1 MADKKITEL
10 TALTSLANEDLFVV
24 VDDPSGTATSKKITA
39 ANIIAAV
46 PSSPADSENAI
57 VAASVFA

>member
-10 TALTSLANEDLFVV
+10 TALTTLANEDLFVV
-24 VDDPSGTATSKKITA
+24 VDDPSGTATTKKITA
-39 ANIIAAV
+39 ANIIAAI

-57 VAASVFA
+57 LAASVFA

>member
-39 ANIIAAV
+39 ANLIAAV
-46 PSSPADSENAI
+46 PTSPVDSENAI
-57 VAASVFA
+57 LASSVFS